1 MIRQDAMMQFT
12 KALKAGQKYYNA
24 CLMKGNYPYP
34 QVLSEIL
41 DERMSVGR
49 QPIGVID
56 IPADKI
62 VGTTTAGRKSVFAG
76 NFMPLLDKDT
86 EFGAKWIALCE
97 AHLGDVGIRDPIV
110 CLEYLGRF
118 YVTEG
123 NKRVSVLKSYDA
135 VTIPGN
141 VTRVIPAYSDDPTIQ
156 VYYEFMQFYQLSRLY
171 EVSFRQLGGYTK
183 LQKMLGFEPNHV
195 WTQDERRDFL
205 QDFRVFAQAFNK
217 MNENDRLPVEAGDAL
232 LIWLQVYTLK
242 DLSLSSAEI
251 SKRMAAIW
259 PDVHLQAAGSPIEV
273 STEPQQE
280 EKPTLLRS
288 LGIGRVNRLNVAF
301 IHAFDPERSAWTG
314 AHDEGRKQMEAA
326 LGDKVHTEAYVC
338 NGDNASDVMEK
349 AISDGAQVLFATT
362 PTLIDAC
369 RQVAARHP
377 SVKVLNCSLS
387 MSYAGVRSYYSR
399 IYEGKFIT
407 GAIAGA
413 MTPNDRIGYIA
424 NYPIIGIPACINA
437 FALGARL
444 TNPRARIS
452 LRWSCLPGNH
462 VESFLDEGITVI
474 SNRESGTPGKGS
486 HLDWEWGTYM
496 VQRHGQLLPLA
507 SPCWNWGRFYE
518 QMVRSIFSGSW
529 DLAQGK
535 ESDKAINYWWGMS
548 SGVIDVEMCDD
559 LPNGVRQLAEILK
572 SGVERG
578 HIDPFYGR
586 LVDQAGNVR
595 SDGSEHLSPE
605 EIMTMDWLCDSV
617 DGSIPAYE
625 ELLPVSRGLVR
636 LLGVHRE
643 QIPEQDGIRP

>member
-1 MIRQDAMMQFT
+1 MNRSDAMMQFT

-24 CLMKGNYPYP
+24 CLMKGSYPYP

-49 QPIGVID
+49 QPIGLVD

-62 VGTTTAGRKSVFAG
+62 VGTTTAGRKSAFAG

-86 EFGAKWIALCE
+86 EFGAKWVALCE
-97 AHLGDVGIRDPIV
+97 AHLGETGIHDPIV

-171 EVSFRQLGGYTK
+171 EVSFRQTGGYAK
-183 LQKMLGFEPNHV
+183 LQKMLGFEPNYV
-195 WTQDERRDFL
+195 WTEDNRRDFL
-205 QDFRVFAQAFNK
+205 LRYRTFAAAFDK
-217 MNENDRLPVEAGDAL
+217 MNEGRLPLDAGDAL
-232 LIWLQVYTLK
+232 LIWLQVYSLD
-242 DLSLSSAEI
+242 DLGLSNAEI
-251 SKRMAAIW
+251 NKRMAAIW
-259 PDVHLQAAGSPIEV
+259 PDVHLKAVGSPIEV

-280 EKPTLLRS
+280 EKSLLRS
-288 LGIGRVNRLNVAF
+288 LGIGKINRLQVAF
-301 IHAFDPERSAWTG
+301 VHAFDPEQSAWTG
-314 AHDEGRKQMEAA
+314 AHDQGRKQMEEA
-326 LGDKVHTEAYVC
+326 LGDKVHVVTYVL
-338 NGDNASDVMEK
+338 NGRSALDVMEQ
-349 AISDGAQVLFATT
+349 AVEEGAQVIFATT
-362 PTLIDAC
+362 PSLIDAC

-413 MTPNDRIGYIA
+413 MTPDDRIGYIA
-424 NYPIIGIPACINA
+424 DYPIFGVPACINA

-452 LRWSCLPGNH
+452 LKWSCLPGNH
-462 VESFLDEGITVI
+462 VESFLDEGIAVI
-474 SNRESGTPGKGS
+474 SNREGGVPGVGGHS
-486 HLDWEWGTYM
+486 EWDWGTYM
-496 VQRHGQLLPLA
+496 VQRHGRLLPLA
-507 SPCWNWGRFYE
+507 SPIWNWGKFYE
-518 QMVRSIFSGSW
+518 QVVHSIFSGSW
-529 DLAQGK
+529 DMPQSKDG
-535 ESDKAINYWWGMS
+535 DKAVNYWWGMN
-548 SGVIDVEMCDD
+548 SGVIDVEMCED

-572 SGVERG
+572 SGVSRG
-578 HIDPFYGR
+578 NIDPFYGR
-586 LVDQAGNVR
+586 IVDQTGMLRN
-595 SDGSEHLSPE
+595 DGSEHFTPE
-605 EIMTMDWLCDSV
+605 QIMAMDWLCDSV
-617 DGSIPAYE
+617 DGFIPSFDE
-625 ELLPVSRGLVR
+625 ILPISRDLVR
-636 LLGVHRE
+636 LLGLHRE
-643 QIPEQDGIRP
+643 QLPEQEGMHA